1 MVLDKDAAGTSAYRV
16 TILVNLGLASAKLG
30 VGALASSPALIAD
43 GWHSLS
49 DVVMNALAWGGYRVS
64 KAPPDDDH
72 HYGHGNWEAVASL
85 VVGLVIVGAGV
96 GIAASVLTS
105 EGKGTEPAHGWLAM
119 GVAIGAGIAKLLL
132 ARHTARVGRTLNSPS
147 LLAVSRDN
155 LSDAMVGAVVPVAI
169 GASLL
174 GITWAEPACALI
186 IACIVSWMGA
196 SSAKEGLDI
205 LMDRVEPGLRG
216 GLEATARQV
225 PGVHGVQ
232 RVRVHPLGSEFRVD
246 MEISVDGSL
255 SVTEGH
261 AIAHSVERAV
271 VDAHDHVVEVQVH
284 VNPAEAIS

>member
-1 MVLDKDAAGTSAYRV
+1 
-16 TILVNLGLASAKLG
+16 
-30 VGALASSPALIAD
+30 LIAD

-49 DVVMNALAWGGYRVS
+49 DVVMNVLAWGGYRVS

-85 VVGLVIVGAGV
+85 LVGLVIIGAGA
-96 GIAASVLTS
+96 GIAASVLLS
-105 EGKGTEPAHGWLAM
+105 DGEGTEPARGWLAM
-119 GVAIGAGIAKLLL
+119 GVALGAGITKLFL
-132 ARHTARVGRTLNSPS
+132 ARYTARIGKTLNSPS
-147 LLAVSRDN
+147 LIAVSRDN
-155 LSDAMVGAVVPVAI
+155 LSDAMTGAIVPVAI

-174 GITWAEPACALI
+174 GVTWAEPVCALI
-186 IACIVSWMGA
+186 IACIVAWMGA

-205 LMDRVEPGLRG
+205 LMDRVEPSLRG

-225 PGVHGVQ
+225 LGVHGVQ

-255 SVTEGH
+255 NVTEGH
-261 AIAHSVERAV
+261 AIAHRVEQAV
-271 VDAHDHVVEVQVH
+271 VDAHDHVVEVHVH